1 MFQVTNKAL
10 LPQENLKQV
19 KKNLHVWV
27 VTDGEWS
34 HLKLPYRGV
43 GANEM
48 MHYIVG
54 VFSKLQF
61 PLKVSLL
68 ALFSE
73 VHHLSFLLLPLLKIT
88 YKSPD
93 SYTEYKEARF
103 NIFVVYCHSDQIYE
117 VEKTLINPLVNI
129 FRPYFVFITFNV

>member
-19 KKNLHVWV
+19 KKDLHVWV

-34 HLKLPYRGV
+34 YLKLPYRGM
-43 GANEM
+43 GPNEM
-48 MHYIVG
+48 MHYISG

-68 ALFSE
+68 VLFSE
-73 VHHLSFLLLPLLKIT
+73 VHHLSFLLPLLKIT
-88 YKSPD
+88 YKSL
-93 SYTEYKEARF
+93 
-103 NIFVVYCHSDQIYE
+103 
-117 VEKTLINPLVNI
+117 TLILSI
-129 FRPYFVFITFNV
+129 KKLDSTFLWFTVTQIKFMK

>member
-10 LPQENLKQV
+10 LPQENLKKV
-19 KKNLHVWV
+19 KKDLHVWV

-43 GANEM
+43 GPNEM
-48 MHYIVG
+48 MHYISG

-68 ALFSE
+68 VFFSE
-73 VHHLSFLLLPLLKIT
+73 VNHLSFLLPLLKIT
-88 YKSPD
+88 YMSLD
-93 SYTEYKEARF
+93 SYNKYKEARF
-103 NIFVVYCHSDQIYE
+103 NIFVVYYYSDQIYE